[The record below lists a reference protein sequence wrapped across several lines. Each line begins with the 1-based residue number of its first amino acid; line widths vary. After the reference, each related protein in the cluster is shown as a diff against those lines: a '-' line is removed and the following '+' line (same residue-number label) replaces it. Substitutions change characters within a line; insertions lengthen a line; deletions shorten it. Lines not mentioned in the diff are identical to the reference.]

1 MLNRLVSGSR
11 SLATRSGSDGKI
23 RLDRSW
29 AFYGVYLF
37 SAAGFSGGVPAGGLY
52 GAVVLGLST
61 VFMALLVT
69 LLHELGH
76 RMTARILRVP
86 YDGSRLSFWGGF
98 PEHRVDFGPPGPA
111 EIAVRAAGPVV
122 NLLLWQM
129 SLSVLAFAGGD
140 WAFFFPQIAYL
151 LRIFANLN
159 LLVALLNLFP
169 GFPFDA
175 GVLIGLVFSQATGKD
190 RPGMGSLPEKLG
202 WAGGFILSLAGLL
215 LVARGL
221 LISGFGGLILGYLVL
236 NILMDFRERNR
247 IAQILEEEGIE
258 RWLLPVPAL
267 VRPEM
272 WVQEVILGP
281 FLQGVEGW
289 VPVVSSGEGRYL
301 GELSWEILR
310 TRSFSQW
317 DGVRVSDLPGI
328 VPGPVIIQDD
338 SPSRILDLLGRR
350 PEGLPVLR
358 EGRVSGWMKREP
370 LARSAMIEAYL
381 DRIPI
386 PKSGRTDRSAI
397 PPEFSSPAGSVP
409 GSGKDG
415 HGSPGP
421 SEP

>member
-1 MLNRLVSGSR
+1 MSPTMEAGFLSGEAFRSTVSISGRQVRQR
-11 SLATRSGSDGKI
+11 SLSEPRGRSSI
-23 RLDRSW
+23 F
-29 AFYGVYLF
+29 FYGKC
-37 SAAGFSGGVPAGGLY
+37 P
-52 GAVVLGLST
+52 
-61 VFMALLVT
+61 
-69 LLHELGH
+69 
-76 RMTARILRVP
+76 
-86 YDGSRLSFWGGF
+86 SRFW
-98 PEHRVDFGPPGPA
+98 PSLEATGP
-111 EIAVRAAGPVV
+111 
-122 NLLLWQM
+122 
-129 SLSVLAFAGGD
+129 
-140 WAFFFPQIAYL
+140 FFFPQIAYL

-415 HGSPGP
+415 HESPGP